1 MYLTSTMIETRPTMN
16 ASEFTNYELEFHRHN
31 RYIPIEKI
39 RDILGERD
47 DATNI
52 EPILEADN
60 VQTGDDMG
68 K

>member
-1 MYLTSTMIETRPTMN
+1 MHH
-16 ASEFTNYELEFHRHN
+16 EFTFYELEFHCYN

-39 RDILGERD
+39 RDIFDERD
-47 DATNI
+47 DATNF

-60 VQTGDDMG
+60 VQIGDDVG